1 MKIGVLGTG
10 MVGTTIGTKLVALG
24 HEVKLGA
31 RKAGNEKAVG
41 WAAKAGAGASEGS
54 FADAAA
60 HGEIVFNC
68 TLGTAAVEAV
78 VAAGEK
84 NLGGKILI
92 DTTVPLDL
100 SRGFPPAI
108 TMRGDDSLGEQIQR
122 ALPGTRVV
130 KTLNTI
136 NCNVMVD
143 PARVPGEHDVFVSG
157 NDADAKARVTAIL
170 KDWFGWQ
177 SVIDLGDITTARGTE
192 GYILMWLRLYGALK
206 TADFNIRVVRP
217 T

>member
-24 HEVKLGA
+24 HDVKMGA
-31 RKAGNEKAVG
+31 RRAGNEKAVA
-41 WAAKAGAGASEGS
+41 WASTAGAGASEGS

-84 NLGGKILI
+84 NLDGKILI

-143 PARVPGEHDVFVSG
+143 PSRVAGEHDVFVSG
-157 NDADAKARVTAIL
+157 NDVDAKARVTAIL
-170 KDWFGWQ
+170 KDWFGWK
-177 SVIDLGDITTARGTE
+177 SVIDLGDISTARGTE
-192 GYILMWLRLYGALK
+192 GYILMWLRLFGTLK
-206 TADFNIRVVRP
+206 TADFNIRVVR
-217 T
+217 

>member
-1 MKIGVLGTG
+1 MRIGVLGTG

-24 HEVKLGA
+24 HDVRMGA
-31 RKAGNEKAVG
+31 RKAGNEKAVA
-41 WAAKAGAGASEGS
+41 WAARVGKGASAGT

-60 HGEIVFNC
+60 FGEIVFNC
-68 TLGTAAVEAV
+68 TLGAAAVDAV
-78 VAAGEK
+78 KAAGEK
-84 NLGGKILI
+84 NLAGKILI

-108 TMRGDDSLGEQIQR
+108 TMRGEDSLGEQIQA

-143 PARVPGEHDVFVSG
+143 PGRIAGEHDVFVSG
-157 NDADAKARVTAIL
+157 NDADAKATVTGIL
-170 KDWFGWQ
+170 KDWFGWK
-177 SVIDLGDITTARGTE
+177 SVVDLGDISTARGTE

-206 TADFNIRVVRP
+206 TADFNIKVVR
-217 T
+217 

>member
-10 MVGTTIGTKLVALG
+10 MVGTTIGTKLVALR
-24 HEVKLGA
+24 HDVRMGA
-31 RKAGNEKAVG
+31 RKAGNEKAVA
-41 WAAKAGAGASEGS
+41 WVAKVGPGASEGT

-60 HGEIVFNC
+60 FGEIVFNC
-68 TLGTAAVEAV
+68 TLGTAAVDAV

-84 NLGGKILI
+84 NLEGKILI

-108 TMRGDDSLGEQIQR
+108 TLRGEDSLGEQIQR

-157 NDADAKARVTAIL
+157 NDPDAKARVTAIL
-170 KDWFGWQ
+170 KDWFGWK
-177 SVIDLGDITTARGTE
+177 SVVDLGDISTARGTE

-206 TADFNIRVVRP
+206 TADFNIRVVR
-217 T
+217 

>member
-24 HEVKLGA
+24 HDVRMGA
-31 RKAGNEKAVG
+31 RKAGNEKAVA
-41 WAAKAGAGASEGS
+41 WVAKAGAGASEGT
-54 FADAAA
+54 FADAATF
-60 HGEIVFNC
+60 GEIVFNC
-68 TLGTAAVEAV
+68 TLGTAAVDAV

-84 NLGGKILI
+84 NLDGKILI

-108 TMRGDDSLGEQIQR
+108 TLRGEDSLGEQIQR

-143 PARVPGEHDVFVSG
+143 PARVPGAHDVFVSG
-157 NDADAKARVTAIL
+157 NDPDAKAKVTAIL
-170 KDWFGWQ
+170 KDWFGWK
-177 SVIDLGDITTARGTE
+177 SVVDLGDISTARGTE

-206 TADFNIRVVRP
+206 TADFNIRVVR
-217 T
+217 